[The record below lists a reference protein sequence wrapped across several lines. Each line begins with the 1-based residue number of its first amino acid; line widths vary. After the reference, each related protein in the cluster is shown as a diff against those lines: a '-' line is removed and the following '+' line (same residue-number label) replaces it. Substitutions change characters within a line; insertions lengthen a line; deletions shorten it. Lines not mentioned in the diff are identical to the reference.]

1 LLALDNPFW
10 QFSLRVYALPAV
22 AAECLELQRVRS
34 VNVNLLLFCSW
45 IAVSR
50 RVALDE
56 VDIRSIENEILGW
69 HTLAVL
75 PLRKIREQLKPLPEM
90 QHQEVQ
96 AFRREVLACE
106 LHAEQIEQALLFQQ
120 AERLSMRVEA
130 RAVRDVIAGNIDLLC
145 SRSTIS
151 KPDENP
157 LPLAALIEAS
167 LAAGEE

>member
-1 LLALDNPFW
+1 MLPLDNPFW
-10 QFSLRVYALPAV
+10 QFSLRVYAVPAV
-22 AAECLELQRVRS
+22 AAECLELQRVLS

-45 IAVSR
+45 MAASR

-56 VDIRSIENEILGW
+56 VAIRSIENEIHGW

-75 PLRKIREQLKPLPEM
+75 RLRKIREQLKPLPEM

-120 AERLSMRVEA
+120 AERLSMRSQPG
-130 RAVRDVIAGNIDLLC
+130 AVRAVIAGNIDLLC
-145 SRSTIS
+145 SLSTIS

-157 LPLAALIEAS
+157 LPVAALIETS
-167 LAAGEE
+167 LAVGQG